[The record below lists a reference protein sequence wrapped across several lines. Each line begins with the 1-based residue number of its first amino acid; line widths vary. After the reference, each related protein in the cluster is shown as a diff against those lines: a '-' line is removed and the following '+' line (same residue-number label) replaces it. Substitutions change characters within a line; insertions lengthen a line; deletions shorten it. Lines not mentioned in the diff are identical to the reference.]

1 MIITDF
7 NRKLSEAKEK
17 HLLGKIDGD
26 PFYTS
31 PHGYKFKMGVEL
43 NQTRERYKDH
53 MAVYLHVMKSEHD
66 AILSWPFK
74 KMFTFTLIDQQDNE
88 EERKNIVKTRTPLI
102 GYLYS
107 FKRPIE
113 EENMGCGFAAFVS
126 HATLQTRKYI
136 KDDTVFIT
144 VSIEQ

>member
-17 HLLGKIDGD
+17 NVLGKINGD

-31 PHGYKFKMGVEL
+31 PHGYKSKMQVQL
-43 NQTRERYKDH
+43 NDTRGTHKDH
-53 MAVYLHVMKSEHD
+53 MGFYICVIKSDHD
-66 AILSWPFK
+66 AILLWPFK
-74 KMFTFTLIDQQDNE
+74 KKCTFTLIDQQDNE
-88 EERKNIVKTRTPLI
+88 EERENIMRIMTPRGENNFERAVK
-102 GYLYS
+102 
-107 FKRPIE
+107 K
-113 EENMGCGFAAFVS
+113 ENNGRGFPRFIS

>member
-17 HLLGKIDGD
+17 NVLRNISGY

-31 PHGYKFKMGVEL
+31 PHGYKLRMLVCL
-43 NQTRERYKDH
+43 NQRREQHKVH
-53 MAVYLHVMKSEHD
+53 LAVYIRVMNSDHD

-74 KMFTFTLIDQQDNE
+74 KKCTFTLIDQQDDE
-88 EERKNIVKTRTPLI
+88 EERKNIVRTMTPA
-102 GYLYS
+102 GEDN

-113 EENMGCGFAAFVS
+113 KENAWYGFATFVS

-144 VSIEQ
+144 VSIEP

>member
-7 NRKLSEAKEK
+7 NRQFSQAKEGNM
-17 HLLGKIDGD
+17 LGRIEGD

-31 PHGYKFKMGVEL
+31 PHGYKLRMRVNL
-43 NQTRERYKDH
+43 NETREQYKDH
-53 MAVYLHVMKSEHD
+53 LGVYICVMKSEHD

-74 KMFTFTLIDQQDNE
+74 KKCTFTLIDQQDNE
-88 EERKNIVKTRTPLI
+88 EERENIVETLTPE
-102 GYLYS
+102 GEDS
-107 FKRPIE
+107 FKRPKDN
-113 EENMGCGFAAFVS
+113 ENSALGYSVFVS
-126 HATLQTRKYI
+126 RETLLTSKYI

>member
-17 HLLGKIDGD
+17 NVLRNISGY

-31 PHGYKFKMGVEL
+31 PHGYKLKMRVEL
-43 NQTRERYKDH
+43 NQTRKEYKDH
-53 MAVYLHVMKSEHD
+53 MGVFIFVMKSEHD

-74 KMFTFTLIDQQDNE
+74 KKCTFTLIDQQDNE
-88 EERKNIVKTRTPLI
+88 EERKNIVKTMTPE
-102 GYLYS
+102 GQEN
-107 FKRPIE
+107 FKKPIE
-113 EENMGCGFAAFVS
+113 KENPGYGFANFVS

>member
-7 NRKLSEAKEK
+7 NKKFSEAKRNNQV
-17 HLLGKIDGD
+17 GAIGGD

-31 PHGYKFKMGVEL
+31 PHGYKMKMRVNL
-43 NQTRERYKDH
+43 NDAREKYKDH
-53 MAVYLHVMKSEHD
+53 LGVYLLVMKSDHD

-74 KMFTFTLIDQQDNE
+74 KTFTFTLIDQQDNE
-88 EERKNIVKTRTPLI
+88 EERNNIVKTRTPT
-102 GYLYS
+102 GHHS

-113 EENMGCGFAAFVS
+113 KENVGYGFIYFVS

-144 VSIEQ
+144 LSIEQ

>member
-7 NRKLSEAKEK
+7 NKKLSEAKEK
-17 HLLGKIDGD
+17 NMISIIDGD

-31 PHGYKFKMGVEL
+31 PHGYKLKMSVHLNKTRREYKGHMGVFI
-43 NQTRERYKDH
+43 
-53 MAVYLHVMKSEHD
+53 HVMKSDHD

-74 KMFTFTLIDQQDNE
+74 KRYTFTLIDQQDNE
-88 EERKNIVKTRTPLI
+88 VERKNIVHTMTPEDQNC
-102 GYLYS
+102 
-107 FKRPIE
+107 FKRPIKK
-113 EENMGCGFAAFVS
+113 ENYGYGYPSFVS